1 MVLGAGLDPTTTR
14 DLAGGL
20 SLGMP
25 SALVPT
31 IPLTRRRD
39 LMGRSPTGPS
49 PPAAASAVAALIISL
64 NTLLVGDTFA
74 T

>member
-1 MVLGAGLDPTTTR
+1 
-14 DLAGGL
+14 
-20 SLGMP
+20 MP

-39 LMGRSPTGPS
+39 LMGRLPTGPS